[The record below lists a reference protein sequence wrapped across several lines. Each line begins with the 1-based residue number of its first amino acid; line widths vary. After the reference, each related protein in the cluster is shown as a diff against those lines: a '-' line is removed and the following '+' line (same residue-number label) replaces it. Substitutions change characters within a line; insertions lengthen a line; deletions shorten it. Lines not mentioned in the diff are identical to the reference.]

1 MKIFLRFPLVI
12 YIIIAFGSFQ
22 IVKSDE
28 INCAAVDLNGECL
41 LYGDSSGN
49 YYEDTDEVFGG
60 GMYGG
65 GVLRNTYNNEL
76 LECDYHGECT
86 ESGW

>member
-1 MKIFLRFPLVI
+1 MKKFFRFPLVI
-12 YIIIAFGSFQ
+12 FILISYGFIQ

-28 INCAAVDLNGECL
+28 ISCAAVDINGECL

-49 YYEDTDEVFGG
+49 YYEDTSELFGG
-60 GMYGG
+60 GTYGG
-65 GVLRNTYNNEL
+65 SVLRNTYNNEL

>member
-1 MKIFLRFPLVI
+1 MKIFLRLPPVI

-49 YYEDTDEVFGG
+49 YYEDMDEVYGG
-60 GMYGG
+60 GTYGG
-65 GVLRNTYNNEL
+65 GVLRDTYSGEL
-76 LECDYHGECT
+76 LECDYHGECS
-86 ESGW
+86 EW